1 MSYFAEELKKLGKI
15 YLSDQLSYYE
25 KLKAKSDDEKMFNY
39 TCKGLRTIAPFGL
52 ENALNTEDLSFLTDI
67 PAEKRQALETLV
79 GDLFASRTRE
89 D

>member
-25 KLKAKSDDEKMFNY
+25 KLKEKSDDEKMFNY

-52 ENALNTEDLSFLTDI
+52 ENALNADDLNL
-67 PAEKRQALETLV
+67 L
-79 GDLFASRTRE
+79 GDLTCEQQQKLEALFDEFKNESKP
-89 D
+89 